1 MRNCHQQ
8 GLRAHICRW
17 EHPCAMGSA
26 VVPLSP
32 ALPSPTALHP
42 ISSID
47 SHPAATR
54 RECSAQRRIPIK
66 LNYSGVRN
74 VSPHH
79 LSSFMY
85 LVPQQR
91 QIIQPSIRK
100 GENSKACRVGEWAAW
115 HRSEQPQQ
123 AVMLGQVS
131 TGQGSPGV
139 ACFQGMLF
147 CLFLLLLQKSRFEC
161 IQICRWNGMKFGLI
175 SSPQKRCLGG
185 KKKRK
190 REIF

>member
-1 MRNCHQQ
+1 MGRQWCHYPQPFP
-8 GLRAHICRW
+8 A
-17 EHPCAMGSA
+17 
-26 VVPLSP
+26 PLLSTP
-32 ALPSPTALHP
+32 FQ
-42 ISSID
+42 SID

-85 LVPQQR
+85 LVPQRR

-175 SSPQKRCLGG
+175 SSPP
-185 KKKRK
+185 KKMSWGEKEKKERDFLK
-190 REIF
+190 YADVLHLEV